1 MQQYTDDEL
10 LEMFQE
16 GDNPDYA
23 FNLIVRKYQEPVYW
37 HVRRLVISHDDANDV
52 VQDVFV
58 KAWKGLGKFRKDSAL
73 YTWLYRVATNEALS
87 FLKKRKLRYFLP
99 LVDVSRQLE
108 ETMEADVYY
117 QGSEMEKQVQKAILS
132 LPEKQR
138 AVFNLRYY
146 DEMKYE
152 DMSEV
157 MGTSVGALK
166 ASYHHAVKKIEKYI
180 GS

>member
-10 LEMFQE
+10 LEMFQG

-23 FNLIVRKYQEPVYW
+23 FNLIVRKYQEPIYW
-37 HVRRLVISHDDANDV
+37 HIRRLVISHDDANDV

-58 KAWKGLGKFRKDSAL
+58 KAWKGLDRFRKKSAL
-73 YTWLYRVATNEALS
+73 YTWLYRVATNEALT
-87 FLKKRKLRYFLP
+87 FLKKRKMRYLLP
-99 LVDVSRQLE
+99 LTDVSRQLE
-108 ETMEADVYY
+108 ETMESDVYY

-152 DMSEV
+152 DMAEI

-166 ASYHHAVKKIEKYI
+166 ASYHHAVKKIEKYV
-180 GS
+180 GT